1 MDFLGLKTLTVIAAA
16 EKHIREKDGF
26 SDFRVT
32 DVSLEDEKTFE
43 LLNEARTIG
52 VFQLESDGMRRLCRQ
67 MTITNVDEIIALI
80 ALYRPG
86 PMDWIP
92 DYIKGKEDP
101 STIKFPHP
109 LLEEVCEE
117 TYGVM
122 VYQEQVMEAAR
133 RVAGYS
139 LGGADIL
146 RRAMG
151 KKKPEEM
158 AKQREIFVKGAKETN
173 NIAEKKANEIFS
185 ILEKFA
191 GYGFNKSHSA
201 AYGIISYQTGYLK
214 ANFPVHFMAGV
225 LSCELGN
232 SDKLSH
238 FIGECT
244 EMGIS
249 VLGPDLNESGENF
262 TPVEGED
269 GDPDSIRF
277 GLAAIKGVGDAPSNV
292 IVGERKNGPYTSFS
306 DLVERVDG
314 KAVNK
319 RVLENLIK
327 AGGFD
332 SLEDSRAALLAD
344 LDRSMGEAQ
353 LRRKDREAGQV
364 NLFDM
369 MGGGDSEGAPEKS
382 TGFSAMADRPD
393 VAPMDELEKLK
404 YEKELLGFFLSGHP
418 VDTLGG
424 LGPLLD
430 DITSDE
436 LENLEGKRSFRLC
449 GVLSEIERR
458 YTKKD
463 GKPWARF
470 SLMAK
475 EKDFSIPMFT
485 EAFEQYGLHLD
496 DGRMVVV
503 DGVASHKDGET
514 RLSVTHLRPVE
525 SAISNLVNEVTW
537 LIDPEDQDAEQFTH
551 DIFALGDQGEGS
563 TLIRLAFARNG
574 DEEGLV
580 VETDSRFCM
589 KFSSEVFKDWRSR
602 KSVRGARVLFR
613 PPEPPPERSF
623 GKKKF

>member
-1 MDFLGLKTLTVIAAA
+1 
-16 EKHIREKDGF
+16 
-26 SDFRVT
+26 
-32 DVSLEDEKTFE
+32 
-43 LLNEARTIG
+43 
-52 VFQLESDGMRRLCRQ
+52 
-67 MTITNVDEIIALI
+67 
-80 ALYRPG
+80 
-86 PMDWIP
+86 
-92 DYIKGKEDP
+92 
-101 STIKFPHP
+101 
-109 LLEEVCEE
+109 
-117 TYGVM
+117 
-122 VYQEQVMEAAR
+122 
-133 RVAGYS
+133 
-139 LGGADIL
+139 
-146 RRAMG
+146 
-151 KKKPEEM
+151 
-158 AKQREIFVKGAKETN
+158 
-173 NIAEKKANEIFS
+173 
-185 ILEKFA
+185 
-191 GYGFNKSHSA
+191 
-201 AYGIISYQTGYLK
+201 
-214 ANFPVHFMAGV
+214 
-225 LSCELGN
+225 
-232 SDKLSH
+232 
-238 FIGECT
+238 
-244 EMGIS
+244 
-249 VLGPDLNESGENF
+249 
-262 TPVEGED
+262 
-269 GDPDSIRF
+269 
-277 GLAAIKGVGDAPSNV
+277 
-292 IVGERKNGPYTSFS
+292 
-306 DLVERVDG
+306 
-314 KAVNK
+314 
-319 RVLENLIK
+319 
-327 AGGFD
+327 
-332 SLEDSRAALLAD
+332 
-344 LDRSMGEAQ
+344 MGEAQ

-369 MGGGDSEGAPEKS
+369 MGGGDSEGTSEET
-382 TGFSAMADRPD
+382 TGFSAMADRPE

-404 YEKELLGFFLSGHP
+404 YEKDLLGFFLSGHP

-525 SAISNLVNEVTW
+525 SAISNLVDEVTW